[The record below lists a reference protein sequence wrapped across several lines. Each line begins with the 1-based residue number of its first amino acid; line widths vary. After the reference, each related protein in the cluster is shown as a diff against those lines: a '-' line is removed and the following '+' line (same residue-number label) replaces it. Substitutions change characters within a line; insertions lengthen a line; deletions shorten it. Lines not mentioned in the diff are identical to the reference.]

1 MVFPGKRK
9 RFEQSTFLSNEVF
22 KNEFFQLRKMIG
34 NPMAWLYFCYKT
46 NRSYRKKFRNVITS
60 IYRLNCMS
68 AARTGVRFRYIN
80 FHHKSLPFPLH
91 HINKIQIITI
101 CYHIFTYFHFFI
113 FYFKHLQ
120 SQQKEK
126 EVEHTTCISCNF
138 HKVSVNMTNYFDNKV
153 NLHSPYTFSYSCQ
166 TIVARYITFSQ

>member
-1 MVFPGKRK
+1 MIYHLCVLSPILTCIWPVNCQQMAVINKPLRHGFPWQT
-9 RFEQSTFLSNEVF
+9 ETFWQGTFFSNEVF

-91 HINKIQIITI
+91 HINKYKLLQYAII
-101 CYHIFTYFHFFI
+101 YLHIFI
-113 FYFKHLQ
+113 FLFSILSICSHNRKKRKWSIRHAFRA
-120 SQQKEK
+120 
-126 EVEHTTCISCNF
+126 IST
-138 HKVSVNMTNYFDNKV
+138 KY
-153 NLHSPYTFSYSCQ
+153 L
-166 TIVARYITFSQ
+166 